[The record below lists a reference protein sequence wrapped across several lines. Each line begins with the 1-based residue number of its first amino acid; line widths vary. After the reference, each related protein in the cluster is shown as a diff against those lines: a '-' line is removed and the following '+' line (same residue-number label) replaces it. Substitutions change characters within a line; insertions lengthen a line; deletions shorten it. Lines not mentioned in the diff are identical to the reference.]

1 MLMFGMEIML
11 IFGTMKVVM
20 FGFVFF
26 ALIGILCVKKYQKHK
41 LLAQRTNVIRSLP
54 LVQYQSLILGEP
66 EIECSICCCEYEP
79 DDMVAR
85 LKCNERHMFHKACLT
100 AWIKQGK
107 NSCPICRSPI
117 DETIEM

>member
-1 MLMFGMEIML
+1 MKACMTISTLKGVLM
-11 IFGTMKVVM
+11 
-20 FGFVFF
+20 GFLFF
-26 ALIGILCVKKYQKHK
+26 TYIRILCVKKYQKHK

-85 LKCNERHMFHKACLT
+85 LKCNERHMFHKDCLT
-100 AWIKQGK
+100 LWIKHGK